1 MFNCIEGFIFY
12 LSKYSLIA
20 SCIYDKVTLWIANM
34 ENFRHLWMYVKL
46 EELELIRII
55 VLIYGYDEI
64 RGKLWGLGISKIITA
79 LDENRI

>member
-1 MFNCIEGFIFY
+1 
-12 LSKYSLIA
+12 
-20 SCIYDKVTLWIANM
+20 
-34 ENFRHLWMYVKL
+34 MYVKL
-46 EELELIRII
+46 EGLGLIRII